1 MKRIPPEKSHQ
12 TRVLV
17 TGCAGFLGSHLCEAL
32 LASGHAVTGMDCFT
46 DFYPRA
52 LKEANVAGLRRTPG
66 FRLVEAD
73 LALAPLTPLLA
84 DVSTVFHLAAQAGV
98 RNSFG
103 GGFGAYL
110 HHNVRG
116 TQRLLEA
123 AAERGTTAFVYAS
136 SSSVY
141 GDQDV
146 YPAREDAAL
155 RPVSPYGATKVI
167 TEQLA
172 GAFWRSQG
180 VPVVG
185 MRYFTVYGPR
195 QRPDMAFSR
204 FLSRAVSGQR
214 LQVLGDGRQVREFT
228 FVDDVVRATI
238 AAAERGERGS
248 VYNIGGGHPVSVLEA
263 ISMLEELLDRPLE
276 VEHLDASPGD
286 PRRTEADVTRAVRDL
301 GYEPA
306 TPLADGLA
314 AHLEAVESAILAG
327 GRRRP
332 RAAGMAR

>member
-1 MKRIPPEKSHQ
+1 M
-12 TRVLV
+12 V

-32 LASGHAVTGMDCFT
+32 LAHGHTVTGIDCFT
-46 DFYPRA
+46 DYYPRA
-52 LKEANVAGLRRTPG
+52 LKEANLARLRTAPG
-66 FRLVEAD
+66 FRLVKAD
-73 LALAPLTPLLA
+73 IARVPLAPLLGNV
-84 DVSTVFHLAAQAGV
+84 DVVFHLAAQAGV

-103 GGFGAYL
+103 GGLGAYL
-110 HHNVRG
+110 HHNVLG

-123 AAERGTTAFVYAS
+123 VANRELSAFVYAS

-146 YPAREDAAL
+146 YPVREDAAL

-172 GAFWRSQG
+172 GAFWRSHG

-204 FLSRAVSGQR
+204 FLTRAVSGHP

-228 FVDDVVRATI
+228 FVDDVVAATI
-238 AAAERGERGS
+238 AAADDGERGS
-248 VYNIGGGHPVSVLEA
+248 VYNIGGGRPVSVLEA
-263 ISMLEELLDRPLE
+263 ISLLQELLDRPLE
-276 VEHLDASPGD
+276 VEHLEANRGD
-286 PRRTEADVTRAVRDL
+286 PRRTEANVSRAVRDL
-301 GYEPA
+301 GYKPT
-306 TPLADGLA
+306 TPLPDGLA
-314 AHLEAVESAILAG
+314 AHLEALHDR
-327 GRRRP
+327 GR
-332 RAAGMAR
+332 AHVIA